1 MTYVERAQQFSTAE
15 VAQLLRSHDALQR
28 EHTALKAD
36 LARALKQLDWLQRQ
50 IFGRKSERRIVDD
63 GTFQLNFGEGF
74 EEIPQD
80 NPPQQR
86 VIAAHERKVPRKN
99 PLEGAVCDT
108 GLRFGPEVPV
118 EEIRIEPPELA
129 QLSAD
134 QYEIIE
140 EKVTHKLAQLA
151 GSYVV
156 LKYIQPLIKRKD
168 SGALLSAPAPAA
180 VLEKSY
186 ADVSFLAGALI
197 DKFVYH
203 LPLYRQHQRL
213 EHNHI
218 ALARGTLTNATQ
230 RAIGLLEPVY
240 RAMFVSVLQSQTLA
254 MDETPTKA
262 GRSGP
267 GTMKTGYFWPIY
279 GDQDEVVFPF
289 FDNRRH
295 ENVATLLGGFKG
307 TLLTDG
313 YAAYERYAAKQKTP
327 DDAAP
332 GLVHAQCWVHL
343 RRMFLDAEQEH
354 PDKVRQ
360 VLTFIRALYGH
371 EEHCRKEKLN
381 VDAKRAYRQQNSAP
395 VVAAFFAWLLQQQQ
409 DSTLIPSEAF
419 TQAMNY
425 ALAHR
430 AKFEVFL
437 DQPEVALDT
446 NHLERALRPIP
457 LGRKNWN
464 FCWTELGAKQV
475 GIIQSLLITCK
486 LHGIDPY
493 DYLVDVLQRVDQH
506 PAARVHELT
515 PRLWKQ
521 HFSANPLRSALYW
534 ARQRKG

>member
-15 VAQLLRSHDALQR
+15 VAQLLSSHAALQR
-28 EHTALKAD
+28 EHAALKAD

-50 IFGRKSERRIVDD
+50 IFGRKSERRIVED

-74 EEIPQD
+74 DEIPQD

-213 EHNHI
+213 EHSHI
-218 ALARGTLTNATQ
+218 VLARGTLTNATQ

-240 RAMFVSVLQSQTLA
+240 RAMFASVLQSQTLA

-279 GDQDEVVFPF
+279 GDRDEVWSFRSSTTAALRTS
-289 FDNRRH
+289 RRCLR
-295 ENVATLLGGFKG
+295 ASKACCSPT
-307 TLLTDG
+307 
-313 YAAYERYAAKQKTP
+313 AM
-327 DDAAP
+327 
-332 GLVHAQCWVHL
+332 
-343 RRMFLDAEQEH
+343 RRMNAM
-354 PDKVRQ
+354 PPN
-360 VLTFIRALYGH
+360 
-371 EEHCRKEKLN
+371 RKCPTT
-381 VDAKRAYRQQNSAP
+381 RR
-395 VVAAFFAWLLQQQQ
+395 
-409 DSTLIPSEAF
+409 
-419 TQAMNY
+419 
-425 ALAHR
+425 
-430 AKFEVFL
+430 
-437 DQPEVALDT
+437 
-446 NHLERALRPIP
+446 
-457 LGRKNWN
+457 
-464 FCWTELGAKQV
+464 
-475 GIIQSLLITCK
+475 
-486 LHGIDPY
+486 
-493 DYLVDVLQRVDQH
+493 LV
-506 PAARVHELT
+506 
-515 PRLWKQ
+515 
-521 HFSANPLRSALYW
+521 
-534 ARQRKG
+534 

>member
-118 EEIRIEPPELA
+118 EEIRLDPPELA
-129 QLSAD
+129 ELSAD
-134 QYEIIE
+134 QYEIID

-218 ALARGTLTNATQ
+218 VLARGTLTNATQ

-279 GDQDEVVFPF
+279 GDRDEVVFPF

-295 ENVATLLGGFKG
+295 ENVATLLTGFKG

-313 YAAYERYAAKQKTP
+313 YAAYERYAAKQKAP
-327 DDAAP
+327 DDDTP

-381 VDAKRAYRQQNSAP
+381 ADAKRAYRQQHSAP

-409 DSTLIPSEAF
+409 DPTLLPSEAF
-419 TQAMNY
+419 TQAMRY

-486 LHGIDPY
+486 LHGVDPY

-506 PAARVHELT
+506 PASRVHELT

-521 HFSANPLRSALYW
+521 HYAANPLRSALYW